1 MHFEI
6 QKNIPLPPVSRGKK
20 SKYDFALVME
30 PGDSVLVETLNV
42 ACAIAARLKNN
53 GRTAATRKVEG
64 GFRVWRTA

>member
-42 ACAIAARLKNN
+42 ACAIAAGLKNN
-53 GRTAATRKVEG
+53 GRAAATRKVEG